1 MANQL
6 TNGLLAGAA
15 MAMTNLIIGIEPIS
29 WNVFLAGM
37 TAMLLN
43 LDSGDSRVS
52 GGTPLG
58 HSLGSA
64 AIIVYVAGIAASC
77 AISFMGIDIASA
89 VLVVFAIGTGA
100 VSHLISELATGGRI
114 FTVPGNLKLN
124 TWFVRCN
131 SGSKKFWD
139 AWGRFSL
146 RGKALGDVHLNTMSI
161 VMVLVSI
168 GIQ

>member
-15 MAMTNLIIGIEPIS
+15 IVMINIIIGIEPIS

-43 LDSGDSRVS
+43 MDSGDSRVS

-58 HSLGSA
+58 HSLGST
-64 AIIVYVAGIAASC
+64 AIIVYLAGIVAFC
-77 AISFMGIDIASA
+77 AVSFLGIDIASGI
-89 VLVVFAIGTGA
+89 LFVFAIGTGA
-100 VSHLISELATGGRI
+100 VSNLISELATGGRI
-114 FTVPGNLKLN
+114 FMVPKNLNLT

-131 SGSKKFWD
+131 SDSNKFWD

-146 RGKALGDVHLNTMSI
+146 HGKHLGDVHLNAMSI